1 VLADTCTYCALA
13 TYYRLSLQLQIFTNP
28 SLVFTFPSK
37 CSHSRLP
44 PNTHF
49 CYDPSLTNH
58 NSTNWQIIST
68 QALSCDTNPSPAGTN
83 MINHFSVLGIKPSA
97 KEDDIKKAYRR
108 LSNKYHPDK
117 LLGASDDEKEQASQQ
132 LERVKKAYE
141 VLSDPKLRNAF
152 IRDFNNVIVTDP
164 NGAMRELW
172 DQFYP

>member
-1 VLADTCTYCALA
+1 
-13 TYYRLSLQLQIFTNP
+13 
-28 SLVFTFPSK
+28 
-37 CSHSRLP
+37 
-44 PNTHF
+44 
-49 CYDPSLTNH
+49 
-58 NSTNWQIIST
+58 
-68 QALSCDTNPSPAGTN
+68 

-117 LLGASDDEKEQASQQ
+117 LLGVSDEEKEQASQQ

>member
-1 VLADTCTYCALA
+1 
-13 TYYRLSLQLQIFTNP
+13 
-28 SLVFTFPSK
+28 
-37 CSHSRLP
+37 
-44 PNTHF
+44 
-49 CYDPSLTNH
+49 
-58 NSTNWQIIST
+58 
-68 QALSCDTNPSPAGTN
+68 

-117 LLGASDDEKEQASQQ
+117 LLGASDDEKKQASQQ